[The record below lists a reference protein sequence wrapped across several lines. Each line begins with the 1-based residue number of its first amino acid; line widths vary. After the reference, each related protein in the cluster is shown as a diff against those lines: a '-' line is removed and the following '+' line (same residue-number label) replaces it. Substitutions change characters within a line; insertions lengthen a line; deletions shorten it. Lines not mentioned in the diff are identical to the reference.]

1 MNPVKTGKSLLSLVL
16 ALLLCAC
23 FLPAALA
30 EEPGTIS
37 PVEEIS
43 AAEEETALPL
53 GEDGPR
59 IIIASG
65 ECGDFGMYWKL
76 DDQGTMTISGVREMH
91 NYYGRATPWNDYK
104 EQIVSLVILSG
115 PTSVGWSAFESCTNL
130 RSVTLPG
137 TLQRIGQ
144 QAFSGCTSLTQ
155 ITIPEG
161 VTTLDAS
168 CFAGC
173 TSLCSVSLPQT
184 ALSYGK
190 HVFAGCSRLDH
201 LELPAMLTEIPD
213 GILYNTP
220 IRSIT
225 IPDGVTKIGSGAFRE
240 CTELTSICFPNGL
253 ERICSYAF
261 ENCKALKEIEF
272 TGDPPLYQAGCFNG
286 VTATAYYPA
295 WNTNWFSLARSLGSI
310 KYVPRYNVDPDTLIA
325 SGTCGEK
332 LSWTVLG
339 NGKLTISGMGDMAD
353 FSSSKAPW
361 YNYGEALTSVVI
373 EPGVTGIA
381 DSAFLSCVRV
391 ESISI
396 PDSVARI
403 GASAFS
409 SCRALKEIRIP
420 DGITELNN
428 FVFNSCSS
436 LRRIDLP
443 ERITFIGREAFYACT
458 ALTDIA
464 LPEALESIDY
474 MAFSYS
480 GVEELTFPAS
490 FSTLDGFCFRSC
502 SNLSRIRFLGPAP
515 SGGNG
520 CFWDVTATA
529 YYPAGDESWTE
540 EVRLALTS
548 TGSIT
553 WLPWPLPGDANGDGE
568 ADVLD
573 LVRLLKALSGA
584 QAELNSAAID
594 LNGDASVNSQDL
606 ILLRKLLVGSL

>member
-1 MNPVKTGKSLLSLVL
+1 MKARRSLLSLTL
-16 ALLLCAC
+16 ALLLCVSL
-23 FLPAALA
+23 FPTALA
-30 EEPGTIS
+30 EEQGTIA
-37 PVEEIS
+37 PVEEI
-43 AAEEETALPL
+43 APTGEENPPPT
-53 GEDGPR
+53 GDGAQS
-59 IIIASG
+59 IIASG
-65 ECGDFGMYWKL
+65 DCGDFGMRWAL
-76 DDQGTMTISGVREMH
+76 DDQGTMTISGVREMRD
-91 NYYGRATPWNDYK
+91 YYSHAAPWNDYK

-115 PTSVGWSAFESCTNL
+115 PTSIGWSAFESCTNL

-161 VTTLDAS
+161 VTTLDMS

-173 TSLCSVSLPQT
+173 TALCSVSLPQT

-190 HVFAGCSRLDH
+190 HVFAKCSSLDH
-201 LELPAMLTEIPD
+201 LELPANLTRIPD
-213 GILYNTP
+213 GILKETP

-225 IPDGVTKIGSGAFRE
+225 IPEGVTQIGSDAFRD
-240 CTELTSICFPNGL
+240 CTELTSICFPEGL

-272 TGDPPLYQAGCFNG
+272 TGDPAFYEAGCFNG

-295 WNTNWFSLARSLGSI
+295 WNTNWLSMANSTGSI
-310 KYVPRYNVDPDTLIA
+310 KYVPKYNVDPDALIA
-325 SGTCGEK
+325 SGTFGEN
-332 LSWTVLG
+332 LSWTVIG
-339 NGKLTISGMGDMAD
+339 SGKLTISGTGEMPDV
-353 FSSSKAPW
+353 SSSTVPW
-361 YNYGEALTSVVI
+361 RVYREALTSVVI
-373 EPGVTGIA
+373 EPGVTGICA
-381 DSAFLSCVRV
+381 SAFRSCVRV

-403 GASAFS
+403 GKNAFS

-420 DGITELNN
+420 DGVTELTDY
-428 FVFNSCSS
+428 VFSSCSS
-436 LRRIDLP
+436 LRRIELP
-443 ERITFIGREAFYACT
+443 EGITSIGMEAFYFCI
-458 ALTDIA
+458 ALTDIT
-464 LPEALESIDY
+464 LPEALESIGY
-474 MAFSYS
+474 MAFSYC

-490 FSTLDGFCFRSC
+490 FSTLDGFCFSSC
-502 SNLSRIRFLGPAP
+502 ENLSRIRFLGPAP
-515 SGGNG
+515 SGGTG
-520 CFWDVTATA
+520 CFDDVIAKA

-540 EVRLALTS
+540 QVRLTLTS
-548 TGSIT
+548 SGSIT

>member
-1 MNPVKTGKSLLSLVL
+1 MKTGRFLLSLTL

-30 EEPGTIS
+30 EELGTIS
-37 PVEEIS
+37 PAEEIS
-43 AAEEETALPL
+43 AVEEETVLPL
-53 GEDGPR
+53 EEDGPR

-65 ECGDFGMYWKL
+65 ECGDFGMYWAL

-137 TLQRIGQ
+137 TLKSIGQ

-161 VTTLDAS
+161 VTTLDTS

-184 ALSYGK
+184 ALNYGK
-190 HVFAGCSRLDH
+190 HVFSRCSSLDH
-201 LELPAMLTEIPD
+201 LELPAKLTRIPD
-213 GILYNTP
+213 GILKMTP

-225 IPDGVTKIGSGAFRE
+225 IPEGVTQIGSDAFRE
-240 CTELTSICFPNGL
+240 CTELTSICFPEGL

-272 TGDPPLYQAGCFNG
+272 TGDPAFYEAGCFNG

-295 WNTNWFSLARSLGSI
+295 WNTNWLSMANSTGSI
-310 KYVPRYNVDPDTLIA
+310 KYVPKYNVDPDALIA
-325 SGTCGEK
+325 SGTFGEN
-332 LSWTVLG
+332 LSWTVIG
-339 NGKLTISGMGDMAD
+339 SGKLTISGTGDMTDA
-353 FSSSKAPW
+353 SSSTVPW
-361 YNYGEALTSVVI
+361 RNYREALTSVVI
-373 EPGVTGIA
+373 EPGVTEICA
-381 DSAFLSCVRV
+381 SAFRSCVRV

-403 GASAFS
+403 GKNAFS

-420 DGITELNN
+420 DGITELNDH
-428 FVFNSCSS
+428 VFYACSS
-436 LRRIDLP
+436 LRRIELP
-443 ERITFIGREAFYACT
+443 EGITSIGKEAFYSCI

-480 GVEELTFPAS
+480 GLEELTFPAS
-490 FSTLDGFCFRSC
+490 FSTLDGMCFMSC
-502 SNLSRIRFLGPAP
+502 EKLSRIRFLGPAP
-515 SGGNG
+515 SGGTG
-520 CFWDVTATA
+520 CFWGVTAMA

-540 EVRLALTS
+540 EVRSRLTS

-553 WLPWPLPGDANGDGE
+553 WLPWPLPGDANGDG
-568 ADVLD
+568 ATDVLD